1 MSQTPTTD
9 TTEPV
14 ENEELI
20 QDDDLQSLFD
30 SEDGSPEAEGD
41 LAADAGGTVHVPI
54 PTPQIHIAGKG
65 STLPGEPSTDP
76 LHDAAPISRPKINIQ
91 FGGATGASGKFA
103 AGAGARSRAS
113 DKDGAVRL
121 TLKALL
127 RAPFW
132 ITGKVLYA
140 SADSA
145 LTALNCP
152 FGWMKP
158 NLRNL
163 VGAVAVVTL
172 ITSTAAILLGPV
184 FFPRFEA
191 RDLVAAIRPD
201 ALPPMDGSERAAYT
215 EQAPA
220 RAQETASPSAGH

>member
-1 MSQTPTTD
+1 MSQTPTAD

-14 ENEELI
+14 ENDELI

-30 SEDGSPEAEGD
+30 AEEDGSKAEGD
-41 LAADAGGTVHVPI
+41 LAADASGTVHVPI
-54 PTPQIHIAGKG
+54 PTPQIHIGGKG
-65 STLPGEPSTDP
+65 SAQSGEPPADP
-76 LHDAAPISRPKINIQ
+76 LHDAAPIPRPKINIQ
-91 FGGATGASGKFA
+91 LGGAAGAGGKY
-103 AGAGARSRAS
+103 GAGARSRTS
-113 DKDGAVRL
+113 EKDGAVRL
-121 TLKALL
+121 TFKALL

-132 ITGKVLYA
+132 IIGKVLYA

-152 FGWMKP
+152 FVWMKP
-158 NLRNL
+158 SLRNL
-163 VGAVAVVTL
+163 VGAIAIVTL

-201 ALPPMDGSERAAYT
+201 ALPPMDSSERAAYT
-215 EQAPA
+215 EQTA
-220 RAQETASPSAGH
+220 RALETPSPSAGH